1 MLMPSVLSDIR
12 SSKVFNM
19 SVGDRSPSILATFW
33 YLQRL
38 PLWQST
44 KPYFINVPRSALP
57 EGQATTNEISEPVS
71 NIKVRDIREHPASRD
86 IDQSAFTFL
95 CHDFSTP
102 EHVFQDLTSA
112 RRSYV
117 PEAEDWIC
125 NELGAEYVH
134 TLALEVQNG
143 TQCLWTPADR
153 CRFEDGIQSFL
164 NSPGDL
170 RAKSSLSRASMV
182 VIMRLNITWP
192 ILKLA
197 DYTPRYARDSLIEA
211 CGEEKARQFEKQ
223 RFQIVK
229 YANLIL
235 RVLAFRKD

>member
-1 MLMPSVLSDIR
+1 MPNVLSDIR

-38 PLWQST
+38 PLWQNT
-44 KPYFINVPRSALP
+44 KPYFINVPKSALP

-71 NIKVRDIREHPASRD
+71 NIKVRDIREHPASRN
-86 IDQSAFTFL
+86 IDQSGFTFL
-95 CHDFSTP
+95 CHDFPTP

-134 TLALEVQNG
+134 TLALEVPNG
-143 TQCLWTPADR
+143 AQCLWVPADR
-153 CRFEDGIQSFL
+153 CRFEEGIQIFL
-164 NSPGDL
+164 SSPGDL
-170 RAKSSLSRASMV
+170 RAKSSPSRASMV
-182 VIMRLNITWP
+182 VIVRLNI
-192 ILKLA
+192 
-197 DYTPRYARDSLIEA
+197 
-211 CGEEKARQFEKQ
+211 
-223 RFQIVK
+223 
-229 YANLIL
+229 N
-235 RVLAFRKD
+235 